1 MATWTGW
8 SGSRA
13 DIVADGRIAQ
23 LERLTEQQR
32 YLEVMELAQ
41 TLLAERSRG
50 LWAYGHFYAGLASNR
65 LFRPQEAIGHL
76 RRARELFELLDEPW
90 LAAESLEWE
99 AGARYLKEDPE
110 ALEMAEEALR
120 RYRALE
126 PRAPEV
132 ESRMLEHLGTILVRH
147 RNYLRA
153 RYCYEEALVV
163 AGPRLD
169 IVRLA
174 RIYHGLGN
182 CHGYLGDRQRAI
194 ELTSRAVTLYSVEN
208 DIRPQAARI
217 DLPRAEG
224 DLGMCHLAQGDLERA
239 EELFTAALDRL
250 AETGVE
256 RLRSHGLLSMAELRQ
271 AQDRFEE
278 ALELIGEAIALAER
292 FDERIALAMAN
303 QQLGQVHAELGA
315 HALADESFER
325 ALEILERAGLED
337 RRALCL
343 AEYARVREARRP
355 ASEA

>member
-1 MATWTGW
+1 
-8 SGSRA
+8 
-13 DIVADGRIAQ
+13 VADGRIAQ

-50 LWAYGHFYAGLASNR
+50 LWAYGHFYAGLALNR
-65 LFRPQEAIGHL
+65 LFRPEEAIDHL
-76 RRARELFELLDEPW
+76 RRARDLFDQLDEPW

-110 ALEMAEEALR
+110 ALGMAEEALR

-147 RNYLRA
+147 RNYVRA
-153 RYCYEEALVV
+153 RDCYDEALVV

-182 CHGYLGDRQRAI
+182 CYGSLGDRQRAI

-208 DIRPQAARI
+208 DIRPQPARV

-224 DLGMCHLAQGDLERA
+224 DLGMCHLLQGDLDRA
-239 EELFTAALDRL
+239 EELFTAALDHL
-250 AETGVE
+250 AATGVE

-271 AQDRFEE
+271 AQGRHDE
-278 ALELIGEAIALAER
+278 ALELIAEAIALAQR
-292 FDERIALAMAN
+292 FDERMALATAHE
-303 QQLGQVHAELGA
+303 QLGQVQAQLGA
-315 HALADESFER
+315 HALADESFQR
-325 ALEILERAGLED
+325 ALEILERAGLDE
-337 RRALCL
+337 RRAQCM
-343 AEYARVREARRP
+343 AAYARVRESRTS